1 MERKEYNGWTNYE
14 TWLANLWID
23 NDQDSQEY
31 WQARALDACTCCND
45 AEEAADMLAKALEDD
60 ADKRAEQVPAG
71 FMQDMVNAG
80 LREVNWQEIAEHMV
94 ADSDYEWPADE
105 EAA

>member
-23 NDQDSQEY
+23 NDQGSQEY
-31 WQARALDACTCCND
+31 WQERAADCCQQSGD
-45 AEEAADMLAKALEDD
+45 AEDAADMLAGELESD
-60 ADKRAEQVPAG
+60 ADERAEQVPAG

-80 LREVNWQEIAEHMV
+80 LREIDWQSIAEHIIS
-94 ADSDYEWPADE
+94 DSDYEWPADE